1 MLKNW
6 GLCELSNL
14 LIHTLLVF
22 LLHVCVK
29 QSRLH
34 DDNKV
39 SKFYLYRAFTDK
51 SHKVLH
57 NTKNKNTTYNNVK
70 D

>member
-1 MLKNW
+1 M
-6 GLCELSNL
+6 
-14 LIHTLLVF
+14 F

>member
-6 GLCELSNL
+6 GLCEFSNL
-14 LIHTLLVF
+14 LIHTLLMF
-22 LLHVCVK
+22 LLHVWVK

-39 SKFYLYRAFTDK
+39 SKIYLYRAFTDK
-51 SHKVLH
+51 SQSASQYKE
-57 NTKNKNTTYNNVK
+57 
-70 D
+70 

>member
-1 MLKNW
+1 M
-6 GLCELSNL
+6 
-14 LIHTLLVF
+14 F
-22 LLHVCVK
+22 LLHVWVK

-39 SKFYLYRAFTDK
+39 SKIYLYRAFTDK
-51 SHKVLH
+51 SQSAH
-57 NTKNKNTTYNNVK
+57 NTRNKNTTYNNVK